1 MKRINLVLIRLS
13 IFFLVLIFFNLITT
27 ASAFYPITWD
37 DLMFQMEKRMSWRRA
52 IMETVVQV
60 FDPFAK
66 NVDGELSNQ
75 PVELPARGFKQVI
88 HWKDGEVLVV
98 ETLDEKGQLLHFYY
112 EYNND
117 LLSISLNENRIFE
130 TEDILP
136 RQLRFRSRYEEERSK
151 ALQEV
156 GIVSKNIAY
165 HIRDDNHVF
174 LRIGELD
181 SGNFALLNPKTYD
194 LFSLHRRLWK
204 EHVGWLDLQIIFK
217 NYKTYRWQTYPEVIE
232 YYLDKRLFKRVT
244 VSKIRTLSRL
254 PAKTLKERALN
265 LRRTQI
271 ATLKND
277 YAL

>member
-1 MKRINLVLIRLS
+1 
-13 IFFLVLIFFNLITT
+13 
-27 ASAFYPITWD
+27 
-37 DLMFQMEKRMSWRRA
+37 
-52 IMETVVQV
+52 METVVQV

-66 NVDGELSNQ
+66 NTEGELTKQ
-75 PVELPARGFKQVI
+75 PVELSARGFKQVI
-88 HWKDGEVLVV
+88 YWKDGEVLVV
-98 ETLDEKGQLLHFYY
+98 ETLDEQGQLLHYYY

-165 HIRDDNHVF
+165 HIREDNHVF

-194 LFSLHRRLWK
+194 LFSLHRRLWQ
-204 EHVGWLDLQIIFK
+204 EDGGWLDLQIIFK

-244 VSKIRTLSRL
+244 ASKIRTLSRL
-254 PAKTLKERALN
+254 PVKTLKERALN

-277 YAL
+277 YTL

>member
-1 MKRINLVLIRLS
+1 
-13 IFFLVLIFFNLITT
+13 
-27 ASAFYPITWD
+27 
-37 DLMFQMEKRMSWRRA
+37 MFQMEKRMSWRRA
-52 IMETVVQV
+52 RMETLVQV
-60 FDPFAK
+60 FDPFAR
-66 NVDGELSNQ
+66 NVEGKLSKQ
-75 PVELPARGFKQVI
+75 PVELPAKRFKQVI

-112 EYNND
+112 EYNDD
-117 LLSISLNENRIFE
+117 LLSISLHENRIFE

-136 RQLRFRSRYEEERSK
+136 RQLRFRSRYEKERSK

-181 SGNFALLNPKTYD
+181 SGNFALLNPKTYE

-204 EHVGWLDLQIIFK
+204 EDGGWLDLQIMFK
-217 NYKTYRWQTYPEVIE
+217 SYKTYQWQTYPQVIE
-232 YYLDKRLFKRVT
+232 YYFDKRLFKRIT

-254 PAKTLKERALN
+254 PAKTLKERAMN
-265 LRRTQI
+265 LRHTQM
-271 ATLKND
+271 ATLNND

>member
-174 LRIGELD
+174 LRIGELG

-194 LFSLHRRLWK
+194 LFPLHRRLWQ
-204 EHVGWLDLQIIFK
+204 EDGGWLDLQIIFK